1 MLMFFNDCIG
11 LGWVDYGVFAAMM
24 SKGIIGNE
32 SPIVKHTSKASTTMR
47 EAALGLVKS
56 IGSSSGFS

>member
-1 MLMFFNDCIG
+1 MG

-32 SPIVKHTSKASTTMR
+32 SLIVRHTSKASTTMR
-47 EAALGLVKS
+47 EATLWLVKS
-56 IGSSSGFS
+56 IVSSSRFS